1 MGDESSSPT
10 TAAPPSAAQQQTTQ
24 DLLADIF
31 GSSDASSTPAPT
43 SPTAPSSNVND
54 IMSLFGSTS
63 LSPQPTGYSSPPA
76 STSTPSNDL
85 FSTLASTPAAPAP
98 APAPAPTPSA
108 PQPHEAYNGN
118 GLKITLTPI
127 RDSNNRSVVNILAKF
142 TSTQPVQS
150 VNFQAAVPKVRCF
163 FSCSC
168 IFLSSLLLYLVFADS
183 KATDACYVKDRRST
197 GIYGDSTTAS
207 DGQRCRREFP
217 LLLDFSYNAKCCC
230 DLHRLSFDCGYESL
244 SLLEVHLSKNKPISL
259 SLPISWHSLLFSL
272 LSLFVIPSCLSLAL
286 R

>member
-1 MGDESSSPT
+1 MLTLIRSVQALLDLMGDESSSPT

-76 STSTPSNDL
+76 SASTPSNDL

-98 APAPAPTPSA
+98 APAPVAAPTPSA

-150 VNFQAAVPKVRCF
+150 VNFQAAVPKVRRF
-163 FSCSC
+163 FSC
-168 IFLSSLLLYLVFADS
+168 
-183 KATDACYVKDRRST
+183 T
-197 GIYGDSTTAS
+197 
-207 DGQRCRREFP
+207 
-217 LLLDFSYNAKCCC
+217 
-230 DLHRLSFDCGYESL
+230 
-244 SLLEVHLSKNKPISL
+244 
-259 SLPISWHSLLFSL
+259 
-272 LSLFVIPSCLSLAL
+272 
-286 R
+286 